1 MQAIG
6 VLEVVGNVAAIE
18 ALDTMLKS
26 AQVELVTAE
35 KKLGGRLVSIVVRG
49 SVSDVKEAIEQ
60 AKLKVANIGRVAAEV
75 IIPNPHE
82 EVEKLLNYSA
92 RKIRK

>member
-6 VLEVVGNVAAIE
+6 VLEVV
-18 ALDTMLKS
+18 
-26 AQVELVTAE
+26 
-35 KKLGGRLVSIVVRG
+35 
-49 SVSDVKEAIEQ
+49 
-60 AKLKVANIGRVAAEV
+60 
-75 IIPNPHE
+75 IPNPHE